1 MLIRVD
7 ITPIADVAR
16 EEPFCDTSARRV
28 AARSGLSKSAV
39 DRIFKG
45 GKTTAEN
52 LAVLAFTYGVSLDR
66 CITAEPEGVP
76 A

>member
-7 ITPIADVAR
+7 ITPIAEAAR

-52 LAVLAFTYGVSLDR
+52 IGILALTYGVSLDC
-66 CITAEPEGVP
+66 CITAEPEEVP